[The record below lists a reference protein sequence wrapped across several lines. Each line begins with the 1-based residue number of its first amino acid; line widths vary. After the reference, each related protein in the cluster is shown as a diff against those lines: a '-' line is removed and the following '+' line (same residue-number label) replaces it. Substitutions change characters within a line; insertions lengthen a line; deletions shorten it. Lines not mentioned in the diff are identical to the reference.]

1 MTSSHVSTGNEEE
14 MEKEKPKYNL
24 LQNIAWMIGMSKKA
38 DSPEVGFF
46 VLLMGMVSAGV
57 NIAGLLITPMIL
69 KQVEDKAPLSKL
81 LLVIGGY
88 TFCLIALNGA
98 KSYLDAIMGWTRIH
112 VRSTIGL
119 MMHEKFCKTSYPNTE
134 NPDVLKRFHKAC
146 ETTWSNNAASEA
158 VWHHMELF
166 LEYAICFVV
175 YLYYLSH
182 ANYLLIGFITVTTV
196 AEFFVSKKVDEW
208 KYQHRDEYGA
218 ARQKLS
224 YITCKGESRTI
235 GKDIRIFGMKDWM
248 EDIYHASLKIA
259 ADLENKSNRR
269 SIMVD
274 LLDVALTVLR
284 NGLAYYYLINMT
296 IKGNLPVST
305 FLLYF
310 AAVGGFAKWIN
321 NILKELAK
329 LNTESTE
336 LSVLRETLEMSESF
350 RMEGGKP
357 LPKPED
363 EKYELRLENVSFR
376 YPGANNDTITDMNL
390 TIKPGEKV
398 AVVGLNGAGKTTLVK
413 LLCGFYDPTKG
424 RVLLNGT
431 DIREFNR
438 PEYYDLFTAVFQKYS
453 VVQVSAAE
461 NITSG
466 TKNFDETKILEVL
479 KEADLE
485 EKFRSLPDG
494 IYTHLGKQYYEDG
507 IEFSG
512 GETQRLVLAR
522 ALYKNAPVLILDEP
536 TAALDPIAE
545 DRIYQKYNEMTKGH
559 TSLFIS
565 HRLASTRFCDRILF
579 MENGKITEEGSH
591 DTLMHSGGKYKDM
604 FNVQSKYYQEGQTD
618 AE

>member
-1 MTSSHVSTGNEEE
+1 

-24 LQNIAWMIGMSKKA
+24 LQNVAWMVEMSRKA
-38 DSPEVGFF
+38 DSPEVGVF
-46 VLLMGMVSAGV
+46 VLLMGVVSAGA

-69 KQVEDKAPLSKL
+69 KQVEDQVPLLKL

-88 TFCLIALNGA
+88 TFCLLALNGA

-112 VRSTIGL
+112 VRSSLGVMI
-119 MMHEKFCKTSYPNTE
+119 HEKFCKTSYPNTE

-158 VWHHMELF
+158 IWHHMELF

-182 ANYLLIGFITVTTV
+182 ANFLLLGFITVTTV

-208 KYQHRDEYGA
+208 RYQHRDEA
-218 ARQKLS
+218 AAASKRIE
-224 YITCKGESRTI
+224 YITRKGESRTI

-248 EDIYHASLKIA
+248 EDIYHASMKIA
-259 ADLENKSNRR
+259 LDLENKLNRR
-269 SIMVD
+269 CIMVD
-274 LLDVALTVLR
+274 LLDVVLTVLR
-284 NGLAYYYLINMT
+284 NGLAYYYLINLT
-296 IKGNLPVST
+296 VNENLPVST

-310 AAVGGFAKWIN
+310 SAVGGFAKWIN
-321 NILKELAK
+321 NILKELTK

-336 LSVLRETLEMSESF
+336 LSVLRETLEMAESF
-350 RMEGGKP
+350 RLEGGKE
-357 LPKPED
+357 LPKSED
-363 EKYELRLENVSFR
+363 GKYELKLENVSFR
-376 YPGANNDTITDMNL
+376 YPGADSYTITDMNL
-390 TIKPGEKV
+390 TIRPGEKV

-424 RVLLNGT
+424 KVLLNGT

-438 PEYYDLFTAVFQKYS
+438 QEYYDLFTAVFQKYS

-461 NITSG
+461 NISG
-466 TKNFDETKILEVL
+466 EAKDFDEAKIWGVL

-485 EKFRSLPDG
+485 EKFRLLPNG

-507 IEFSG
+507 IELSG

-522 ALYKNAPVLILDEP
+522 ALYKNAPVLLLDEP

-545 DRIYQKYNEMTKGH
+545 DRIYQKYSEMTKGR

-579 MENGKITEEGSH
+579 MENGEIVEVGSH
-591 DTLMHSGGKYKDM
+591 DVLMNAGGKYKDL
-604 FNVQSKYYQEGQTD
+604 FDVQSKYYQEGQTD

>member
-1 MTSSHVSTGNEEE
+1 
-14 MEKEKPKYNL
+14 MEQEKQLDPKKEKPKYNL
-24 LQNIAWMIGMSKKA
+24 LQNVAWMIGLSKKA

-46 VLLMGMVSAGV
+46 VLLMGVVSAGV

-88 TFCLIALNGA
+88 TLCLIVLNGA
-98 KSYLDAIMGWTRIH
+98 KSYLDAVMGWTRIH
-112 VRSTIGL
+112 VRSTIGVKI
-119 MMHEKFCKTSYPNTE
+119 HEKFCKTSYPNTE

-146 ETTWSNNAASEA
+146 ESTWSNNAATEA
-158 VWHHMELF
+158 IWHHMELF

-182 ANYLLIGFITVTTV
+182 ANYLLLGFITVTTV
-196 AEFFVSKKVDEW
+196 AEYFVSKKVDEW
-208 KYQHRDEYGA
+208 VYQHRDESGA

-248 EDIYHASLKIA
+248 EDIYQASLKIA
-259 ADLENKSNRR
+259 RDLENKLNRK

-274 LLDVALTVLR
+274 LLDVVLTVLR

-296 IKGNLPVST
+296 IKGNLSVST

-321 NILKELAK
+321 SILKELAK

-336 LSVLRETLEMSESF
+336 LSVLRETLEMAESF
-350 RMEGGKP
+350 RMEGGKSI
-357 LPKPED
+357 PESED
-363 EKYELRLENVSFR
+363 GKYELKLENVSFR
-376 YPGANNDTITDMNL
+376 YPGAENDTITDMNL

-398 AVVGLNGAGKTTLVK
+398 AIVGLNGAGKTTLVK

-453 VVQVSAAE
+453 IVQVSIAE
-461 NITSG
+461 NIAG
-466 TKNFDETKILEVL
+466 EANDLDETKIWEVL

-485 EKFRSLPDG
+485 EKIKSLPNG
-494 IYTHLGKQYYEDG
+494 IYTHLGKAYYEDG
-507 IEFSG
+507 IELSG

-522 ALYKNAPVLILDEP
+522 ALFKNAPVLLLDEP

-545 DRIYQKYNEMTKGH
+545 DRIYQKYSAMTKGH

-579 MENGKITEEGSH
+579 MENGKITEEGTH
-591 DTLMHSGGKYKDM
+591 DTLMRAGGKYKEM
-604 FNVQSKYYQEGQTD
+604 FEVQSKYYQEGQTD

>member
-1 MTSSHVSTGNEEE
+1 MENENRQSQK
-14 MEKEKPKYNL
+14 KEKPRYNL
-24 LQNIAWMIGMSKKA
+24 LQNVTWMVRMSKRA

-46 VLLMGMVSAGV
+46 VVLMGAVSAGV
-57 NIAGLLITPMIL
+57 NIAGLLVTPMIL

-81 LLVIGGY
+81 LLVIAGY
-88 TFCLIALNGA
+88 TLCLFVLNGA
-98 KSYLDAIMGWTRIH
+98 KSYFDTSLAWTRIH

-119 MMHEKFCKTSYPNTE
+119 LIHEKFCKTSYPNTE

-146 ETTWSNNAASEA
+146 TTIWSNNAATEA

-166 LEYAICFVV
+166 LEYVICFVV
-175 YLYYLSH
+175 YLYFLSH
-182 ANYLLIGFITVTTV
+182 TNYFLLGIITVTTV
-196 AEFFVSKKVDEW
+196 AEFFVSKKVDDW
-208 KYQHRDEYGA
+208 RYQHRDESSA
-218 ARQKLS
+218 ASKRIE
-224 YITCKGESRTI
+224 YITRKGESRTI

-248 EDIYHASLKIA
+248 EDIYHASMQMAL
-259 ADLENKSNRR
+259 DLENKLNRR
-269 SIMVD
+269 RILVD
-274 LLDVALTVLR
+274 LLDVVLTVLR
-284 NGLAYYYLINMT
+284 NGLAYYYLLNLTINE
-296 IKGNLPVST
+296 NLPVSS

-310 AAVGGFAKWIN
+310 GAVGGFAKWIN
-321 NILKELAK
+321 SILKELAK

-336 LSVLRETLEMSESF
+336 LSVLREMLEMAESF

-357 LPKPED
+357 LPKSED
-363 EKYELRLENVSFR
+363 GKYELKLENVSFR
-376 YPGANNDTITDMNL
+376 YPGADSDTITDMNL

-413 LLCGFYDPTKG
+413 LLCGFYDPTLG

-438 PEYYDLFTAVFQKYS
+438 SEYYDLFTAVFQNYS

-461 NITSG
+461 NISG
-466 TKNFDETKILEVL
+466 EVRDFDEAKIWGVI

-485 EKFRSLPDG
+485 EKFRSLPQG
-494 IYTHLGKQYYEDG
+494 IYTHLGKQYFEDG
-507 IEFSG
+507 IELSG

-522 ALYKNAPVLILDEP
+522 ALYKNAPVLLLDEP

-545 DRIYQKYNEMTKGH
+545 DRIYQKYSEMTKGR

-579 MENGKITEEGSH
+579 MENGKIAEEGSH
-591 DTLMHSGGKYKDM
+591 DALMRAGGKYKELFD
-604 FNVQSKYYQEGQTD
+604 VQSKYYQEGPVD